1 MVKPLKNLKTMKK
14 YFIPFLA
21 VALLNLSCYSYYEVS
36 KDDLIKS
43 GEYDISKIDLKNKSI
58 IRLDDFE
65 YSRLIVQDSIVV
77 VKLDSLDQQ
86 FNIAEV
92 DKFYESKFN
101 FVKTLFLSAGG
112 LYLTLFLLGLM
123 FASRFKT

>member
-1 MVKPLKNLKTMKK
+1 MVKHLKNMKK

-58 IRLDDFE
+58 IHLDDFE

-112 LYLTLFLLGLM
+112 FYLSIILIGLIL
-123 FASRFKT
+123 APRFKT

>member
-1 MVKPLKNLKTMKK
+1 MKK

-43 GEYDISKIDLKNKSI
+43 GEYDISKIDLKNKNI
-58 IRLDDFE
+58 IHLDDFE

-77 VKLDSLDQQ
+77 VKLDRLDQQ

-92 DKFYESKFN
+92 EKFYESKFN

>member
-1 MVKPLKNLKTMKK
+1 MKK

-36 KDDLIKS
+36 KDDLIIS

-65 YSRLIVQDSIVV
+65 YSRLIVQDSIVL
-77 VKLDSLDQQ
+77 VKLDSLEQQ

-92 DKFYESKFN
+92 DKFYESKIN

-112 LYLTLFLLGLM
+112 FYLSIFLIGLLL
-123 FASRFKT
+123 APHLKT